1 MPFSFFQATFSHQLF
16 RLITIFPAFPNP
28 TPPPRHPAD
37 AVPMSLVN
45 LRGHPTADAFG
56 GDELTAGDLLLS
68 IYIQTCDIPD
78 KWGENEDE
86 LMNKKPL

>member
-16 RLITIFPAFPNP
+16 RLTIFPAFPNSAP
-28 TPPPRHPAD
+28 SHPAD
-37 AVPMSLVN
+37 AVPMSLVD

-86 LMNKKPL
+86 LMN